1 MLLEGRV
8 QEGEV
13 HKRISSRVAALEEER
28 VKGAELEC
36 EGRGIEDADAEE
48 ADGDGSI
55 GC

>member
-1 MLLEGRV
+1 M
-8 QEGEV
+8 
-13 HKRISSRVAALEEER
+13 EEER

-55 GC
+55 GCQGWGGRRGEEGAGD